1 MWKKSWWS
9 VVGAGVL
16 SASLPLASFGQAEGP
31 APEDRPVLKAL
42 RLVAQQAADGK
53 EVIALT
59 EDRQPSQFWIGL
71 GLGGELS
78 DIVKEQ
84 LGLEHG
90 LVVED
95 VFEDSA
101 ALKAGFKKN
110 DILVKVGD
118 QALKEPA
125 DLLKAV
131 EKAKETELT
140 ITLLRGG
147 KELSLKVTPA
157 KRPTQEFEARIIELP
172 KDGQPDK
179 LQEEIKRLEEAL
191 KALREK
197 GGNEGAGILFAR
209 PGVVAS
215 RTANVIIKHEF
226 PKDLSISVTKE
237 GDAPAKIRVKRG
249 DKEWD
254 VTEDKLGE
262 LPDDVRPHVHHF
274 FGGLWGPGLKEMA
287 VRSFVGGPKPG
298 QYAVP
303 GTQPAVAVPHVHVVP
318 ATPATPV
325 PAPPDAEGTRI
336 NRTFQYRIETHA
348 DAKFDEILKEI
359 KQLRKDVDDLRGKS
373 NDEMK

>member
-9 VVGAGVL
+9 AVGAGVL
-16 SASLPLASFGQAEGP
+16 SASLPLVSFAQAEDP
-31 APEDRPVLKAL
+31 APEARPAVRAL
-42 RLVAQQAADGK
+42 RVVARQLGEGK
-53 EVIALT
+53 EVLALT
-59 EDRQPSQFWIGL
+59 DDQPKREYWIGL
-71 GLGGELS
+71 GLGGELA
-78 DIVKEQ
+78 DIVKQQ

-90 LVVED
+90 LVVDD
-95 VFEDSA
+95 VLENSPA
-101 ALKAGFKKN
+101 VKAGFKKN

-118 QALKEPA
+118 KALKEPA

-131 EKAKETELT
+131 EEAKETELT
-140 ITLLRGG
+140 IALRRGG
-147 KELSLKVTPA
+147 KEMSLKVTPA
-157 KRPTQEFEARIIELP
+157 KRPTEEFEARIIELP
-172 KDGQPDK
+172 KDGQPGQ

-237 GDAPAKIRVKRG
+237 GDTPAKIHVKRG

-287 VRSFVGGPKPG
+287 VRSFVGGPKVAPP
-298 QYAVP
+298 AVP
-303 GTQPAVAVPHVHVVP
+303 ALPQNPAVP
-318 ATPATPV
+318 ATPGTPV
-325 PAPPDAEGTRI
+325 PAPPGAEGTR
-336 NRTFQYRIETHA
+336 NSRTFQYRIETHA

-359 KQLRKDVDDLRGKS
+359 KQLRKDVDELRGKS
-373 NDEMK
+373 ADEKK